1 MPCVRTRKNTKIKD
15 GRLTQE
21 QPPTQIPLIIK
32 PYKGGE
38 KKNHT
43 WLRSGFLSWLKR
55 SSLHLIIKLL
65 QFNTNQASFLV
76 VNGHS
81 MVSVSMPISGVYESE
96 KHENSFLCMA
106 YASQETFGM
115 KLLV

>member
-1 MPCVRTRKNTKIKD
+1 MAEKWFPILDKMEFLAPDYVNVSELIKII
-15 GRLTQE
+15 R
-21 QPPTQIPLIIK
+21 
-32 PYKGGE
+32 
-38 KKNHT
+38 
-43 WLRSGFLSWLKR
+43 
-55 SSLHLIIKLL
+55 KLL
-65 QFNTNQASFLV
+65 QFNANQASFLV